1 MNGLSEAMMKVQIEV
16 EIREG
21 RKQSFSIEDASWDA
35 LTREIITFIDSIRAT
50 QSQQNEPSPMP
61 LISSQNQQH
70 NDYSDINSNGHPDAH
85 HQNNVNNDIYFQP
98 RHGSQNSHNSPTPPQ
113 GDTLTIKERLELFL
127 KAEYG
132 NRWFNSLEVKEHYE
146 QAYGTYINLS
156 TVSTYCARMYR
167 DGILERRGN
176 RIQRQY
182 HLTRQQRYAEGTAFP
197 VRPTI

>member
-1 MNGLSEAMMKVQIEV
+1 MKVHIEI

-35 LTREIITFIDSIRAT
+35 LKREIITFIDSTRAT

-61 LISSQNQQH
+61 LISSQEQQH
-70 NDYSDINSNGHPDAH
+70 YNYSEVNSNGHPDAQ
-85 HQNNVNNDIYFQP
+85 HQNNANNNIYFQP
-98 RHGSQNSHNSPTPPQ
+98 RQNSHNSPTPPQ
-113 GDTLTIKERLELFL
+113 EDTLTIKERLELFL

-132 NRWFNSLEVKEHYE
+132 NRWFNSLEVKEHYQ

-182 HLTRQQRYAEGTAFP
+182 HLVRQQRYAEGTAFP